1 MNVELSEGNTQS
13 LAEREDAGEFVNS
26 ILAAYLAGDFIRKSD
41 VAGMVTV
48 PKPYRRLAFEGPEIY
63 DAVTHHFKGVSIEG
77 QAPSAALFIPSEKL
91 HDLVQ
96 ENQIILVLK
105 SKRTRGI
112 RNEEVEQLFPR
123 ITREDMA

>member
-1 MNVELSEGNTQS
+1 MNVELSEGNAEA
-13 LAEREDAGEFVNS
+13 LAEREDAGEFVNA

-48 PKPYRRLAFEGPEIY
+48 PKPYRRLAFEGSEIY
-63 DAVTHHFKGVSIEG
+63 DAVTQHFKGISIEG
-77 QAPSAALFIPSEKL
+77 QSPSQALFIPSEKL

-112 RNEEVEQLFPR
+112 RNEEVDQMFTKLHKDELS
-123 ITREDMA
+123 